1 MKKKA
6 YISPLV
12 EVTRVVTHYHLCI
25 GSTNSKNPTEGLDE
39 DDLENGGDNPGNFS
53 RRRGHRQWDDEELY
67 EEELEEEEEW

>member
-25 GSTNSKNPTEGLDE
+25 GSTDSKNPTKGLD
-39 DDLENGGDNPGNFS
+39 DDLNNGGDDPGNFS
-53 RRRGHRQWDDEELY
+53 RRRGHSQWDDEE
-67 EEELEEEEEW
+67 EKEEW

>member
-25 GSTNSKNPTEGLDE
+25 GSTNSKNPTEGLD
-39 DDLENGGDNPGNFS
+39 DDLKNGGDDPGNFS
-53 RRRGHRQWDDEELY
+53 RRRGHSQWDDEEL
-67 EEELEEEEEW
+67 EEEW

>member
-25 GSTNSKNPTEGLDE
+25 GSTDSKNPTEGLD
-39 DDLENGGDNPGNFS
+39 DDLNNGGDDPGNFS
-53 RRRGHRQWDDEELY
+53 RRRGHSQWDDEE
-67 EEELEEEEEW
+67 EKEEW